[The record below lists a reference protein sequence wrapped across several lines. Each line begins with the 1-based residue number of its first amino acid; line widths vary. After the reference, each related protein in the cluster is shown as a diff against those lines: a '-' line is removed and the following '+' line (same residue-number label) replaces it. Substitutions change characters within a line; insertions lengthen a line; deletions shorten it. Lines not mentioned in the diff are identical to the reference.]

1 MTRHMLDRDRDER
14 GRKRLE
20 SAHIADS
27 ILPLVTLFDDFAKFL
42 NETRTHSGKRI
53 IHILEQMLD
62 LEQISRPIKGV
73 VWADLSLKKSDPE
86 RFNMLREIQKKNA
99 YLKKEL
105 RGYRFIPCAA
115 VIVGGGGIGASEW
128 GAYWRWSSKKYEKHL
143 RLSAGQALQVMLKLT
158 QIGYLNRLRHC
169 AHCGKW
175 LYARFRHQSFCSVKC
190 QQKQYTQSEEW
201 KTHRRAYMRRYYQK
215 NFSGKPR

>member
-1 MTRHMLDRDRDER
+1 MLDRDKDDR
-14 GRKRLE
+14 GRKRLL

-27 ILPLVTLFDDFAKFL
+27 VLPSVSVFDDLANFL
-42 NETRTHSGKRI
+42 NETRTKSGKRI
-53 IHILEQMLD
+53 IHILEQMLE
-62 LEQISRPIKGV
+62 LEVVTGAIKGI
-73 VWADLSLKKSDPE
+73 VWADLSLKKSDPK
-86 RFNMLREIQKKNA
+86 RFNLLWEIEKKNA
-99 YLKKEL
+99 YLKREL
-105 RGYRFIPCAA
+105 ERYRFIPCAE
-115 VIVGGGGIGASEW
+115 VIVGGGGVGASEW
-128 GAYWRWSSKKYEKHL
+128 GAYWRWSSKNYEKHL
-143 RLSAGQALQVMLKLT
+143 RMTAGEALQVMLKLT

-201 KTHRRAYMRRYYQK
+201 KTHRRAYMRQYYQK